1 MKTRSRPTVVMI
13 GMALL
18 CLTSCAKKLESPA
31 ELMKV
36 TSEDLA
42 VTQRAADNTLAYE
55 HEVSLEI
62 DREQIAQRVDATRA
76 ACVADTK
83 SACAILEV
91 EVSDQGVYAGGHVKM
106 RLAPSGVDA
115 IVELASTDA
124 DVTDRE
130 TRAEDLAQP
139 LADVTRQLSML
150 NAYRERLTGLLARKD
165 TTVTDLI
172 SVSKELAATQTQ
184 IEQLSSENA
193 QLRRRIDTDL
203 LTISWQ
209 VPAAQRR
216 SADTPVSDALRAF
229 GANFREAIGSVI
241 EFLAH
246 LVPWLVIGLPS
257 LVLLRVF
264 WRWSGNWL
272 SRRVRTS

>member
-1 MKTRSRPTVVMI
+1 MKIRARSAVLMI
-13 GMALL
+13 GVALL
-18 CLTSCAKKLESPA
+18 CLASCAKKFESPA
-31 ELMKV
+31 EITTV
-36 TSEDLA
+36 TSDDLA
-42 VTQRAADNTLAYE
+42 NTQRAADNTLAYE

-62 DREQIAQRVDATRA
+62 DRDQIAQRVDATRA

-83 SACAILEV
+83 SACTILEV

-115 IVELASTDA
+115 IVKLASTDA
-124 DVTDRE
+124 NLTDRE

-165 TTVTDLI
+165 TSVTDLI
-172 SVSKELAATQTQ
+172 SISKELAATQTQ

-203 LTISWQ
+203 LTINWQ
-209 VPAAQRR
+209 VPVAQRR
-216 SADTPVSDALRAF
+216 SADTPVRDALRAF

-246 LVPWLVIGLPS
+246 LVPWLVVGLPS
-257 LVLLRVF
+257 LLLLRVF
-264 WRWSGNWL
+264 WRWTGNWL